1 MFRIIIGF
9 CLIGCVL
16 SARAQKQ
23 DAELISR
30 FRPGLMWFYT
40 GLRPGVAEKMPRYD
54 RLVFEVLYNDWTGKS
69 VKPFQQKASSIG
81 WNGQAIFD
89 IPITNDNISFG
100 IGLGYQYTR
109 ISLDGKYLQRDA
121 DLQATLLEVFPTDT
135 DIKRSVFS
143 TNQLFVPVE
152 LRFRTKG
159 WKHVKLH
166 IGGKVGYQLRTA
178 TRIREQQDGLR
189 TENKTIGFYDFNDWV
204 FSTHV
209 RLGIRNLGVVAS
221 YNLTP
226 YFKGKNSTE
235 LNGFS
240 LGLSLSL
247 F

>member
-1 MFRIIIGF
+1 MFRIIAAF
-9 CLIGCVL
+9 CIISLA
-16 SARAQKQ
+16 SAAQAQ
-23 DAELISR
+23 QRDAELISR
-30 FRPGLMWFYT
+30 FRPGIMWFYT

-54 RLVFEVLYNDWTGKS
+54 RLIFEVLYNDWTGKS

-100 IGLGYQYTR
+100 IGVGYQYTR
-109 ISLDGKYLQRDA
+109 IHLQDTYLRRDVA
-121 DLQATLLEVFPTDT
+121 LQATILDT
-135 DIKRSVFS
+135 FSGESQVQRSVFS
-143 TNQLFVPVE
+143 ANQLFVPVE

-166 IGGKVGYQLRTA
+166 VGGKAGYQFRAA
-178 TRIREQQDGLR
+178 TKIRETQNGLKSDQ
-189 TENKTIGFYDFNDWV
+189 KTIGFYDVNDWI
-204 FSTHV
+204 FSAHLRV
-209 RLGIRNLGVVAS
+209 GIRNLGLVAS

-226 YFKGKNSTE
+226 YFRSQSSTA

-240 LGLSLSL
+240 MGISLSL

>member
-1 MFRIIIGF
+1 MFKIFAGF
-9 CLIGCVL
+9 CLIGFAL

-30 FRPGLMWFYT
+30 FRPGVMWFYT
-40 GLRPGVAEKMPRYD
+40 GLRPGVSEKMPRYD
-54 RLVFEVLYNDWTGKS
+54 RLIFEVLYNDWTGKS
-69 VKPFQQKASSIG
+69 VKPFQQKAGSIG

-100 IGLGYQYTR
+100 IGVGYQYTR
-109 ISLDGKYLQRDA
+109 ISLDGKYLKRDA
-121 DLQATLLEVFPTDT
+121 ALQATSLEVFPTDT
-135 DIKRSVFS
+135 EIKRSVFS
-143 TNQLFVPVE
+143 TNQVFVPVE

-166 IGGKVGYQLRTA
+166 VGGKVGYQLRTA
-178 TRIREQQDGLR
+178 TRIREEQEGLEI
-189 TENKTIGFYDFNDWV
+189 ENKTIGFYDLNDWV

-209 RLGIRNLGVVAS
+209 RLGIRNVGLVAS

-226 YFKGKNSTE
+226 YFRGKYSAE

-240 LGLSLSL
+240 LGLSLSV